1 MDVDPAPPTLP
12 TGNPG
17 GGTRPFRRSGA
28 GHLWILVAVRSD
40 VVDHSL
46 IQTDTAPA
54 VLQVEEDGT
63 MRLSYRMVSGTD
75 QEPMYILGF
84 NGYYIDNEDSG
95 ELSMEGVTFRT
106 EEAGE
111 YQVVTQVSVPLPGEL
126 SRYYYNNVYIYVPA
140 MGNLNGE
147 ISGIPI
153 SASRALS
160 PWTGVL

>member
-1 MDVDPAPPTLP
+1 M
-12 TGNPG
+12 
-17 GGTRPFRRSGA
+17 RS
-28 GHLWILVAVRSD
+28 WYIRSD

-111 YQVVTQVSVPLPGEL
+111 YQVVTQVSVPLPGNSAGITTIMYTSMYRL
-126 SRYYYNNVYIYVPA
+126 W
-140 MGNLNGE
+140 E
-147 ISGIPI
+147 ISTERSAGSGLKTGI